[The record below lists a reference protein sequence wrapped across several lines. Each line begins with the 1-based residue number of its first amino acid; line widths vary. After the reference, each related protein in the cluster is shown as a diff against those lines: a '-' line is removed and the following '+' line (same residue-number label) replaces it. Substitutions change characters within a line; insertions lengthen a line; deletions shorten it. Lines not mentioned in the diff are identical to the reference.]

1 FEALCALV
9 GAPELKDD
17 PRFHRG
23 ADRVKNNDAIVALLQ
38 ERLSARP
45 TADWLAL
52 LHEARIPAG
61 PVLHYDEALTDPQIL
76 ARDMVV
82 ETEHP
87 ETGRFRT
94 LGVPV
99 KLSETPGGAAPWRAH
114 RRGASRT
121 EAAMTG
127 RFILHA
133 TPHSQFTYKVALML
147 GLCGAK

>member
-17 PRFHRG
+17 PRFRRG
-23 ADRVKNNDAIVALLQ
+23 ADRVKNNDALVALLQ
-38 ERLSARP
+38 EKLSARP

-61 PVLHYDEALTDPQIL
+61 PVLHYDEVLTDPQIL

-99 KLSETPGGAAPWRAH
+99 KLSETPGGVRRPAPR
-114 RRGASRT
+114 
-121 EAAMTG
+121 
-127 RFILHA
+127 
-133 TPHSQFTYKVALML
+133 L
-147 GLCGAK
+147 GEHTDEVLRVRKPR